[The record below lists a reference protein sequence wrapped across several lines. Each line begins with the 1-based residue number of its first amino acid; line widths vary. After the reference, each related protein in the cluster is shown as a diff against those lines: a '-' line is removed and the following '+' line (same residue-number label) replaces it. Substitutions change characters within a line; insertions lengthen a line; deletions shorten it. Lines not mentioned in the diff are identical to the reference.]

1 MQKSHIS
8 LVGVLFELVG
18 ERCLCT
24 TRNHTT
30 TTLLY
35 TLRLTKLMEHGSL
48 YHSTHS
54 HGSRTGGMICGRNDL
69 LETIS
74 GNECVAR
81 YPYTFYC
88 WLITWIVTLDF
99 RYKTE
104 IMCLAARIISAI
116 RDRARKKSMGN
127 TNGVFDAIHI
137 RSKFD
142 FG

>member
-8 LVGVLFELVG
+8 LVGGLFELVG

-74 GNECVAR
+74 GNECVVR
-81 YPYTFYC
+81 YASKHFLLLAC
-88 WLITWIVTLDF
+88 NLDCYL
-99 RYKTE
+99 R
-104 IMCLAARIISAI
+104 LQVQ
-116 RDRARKKSMGN
+116 N
-127 TNGVFDAIHI
+127 
-137 RSKFD
+137 
-142 FG
+142 